1 MASLVPRL
9 FQEAVTE
16 QALRS
21 NVLVRADTGS
31 GKTLIAVLALRQ
43 LAAAPLPARRTPP
56 DDDPK
61 RLIVFLTPTTT
72 LVDQQARVIEAQTSL
87 RVQSLVGSQGV
98 DYWQRE
104 KWQQL
109 LIHEADVVVL
119 TPQIWLDVLRNAYF
133 DLRDVQLVIFDEA
146 HHAQKS
152 HPYALIMRDHYH
164 PLKARGEPV
173 PRILGL
179 TASPIWNVKNPQ
191 QAIRNLEAT
200 LDVRILEVAKAHRP
214 EMAAASPRATE
225 LLVEHDPPVPQE
237 LSTPARHLS
246 PEQLSIISSA
256 DKRTLDRL
264 NKAQALFGSAGVDV
278 FLYQLLEE
286 HVGLSSLGA
295 PLKPPVEPSSTAL
308 SPKMSALVS
317 VLLEFKLE
325 PTFHAI
331 IFVQARH
338 HASVLAE
345 LLRRVTSLQGFVRP
359 AALVGHGGRGGPGE
373 QGGATAKEIGM
384 AVKEQNETVAA
395 FKTSEIN
402 LLVATR
408 VAEEGLDVP
417 SCHLVIRFDALT
429 TITGYVQSR
438 GRARAANARYVV
450 LAEKG
455 SPDADKYRSYV
466 KQERELLDMYAER
479 PDEPDDSHEPDL
491 DGLATY
497 TTQSGALL
505 THASAVPL
513 VAQYC
518 QLLRTDIFTTL
529 QNPEY
534 VVEGFGTA
542 WRSTLH
548 VPRTP
553 ALLSN
558 VFESLVMPSK
568 KAAKQNASFQA
579 AIALHKAG
587 ALDDHLLPVR
597 ESRGKDAKDA
607 DGRSIETQNM
617 PGHLDV
623 HLVHPFGD
631 ARVSESAFVHVVEVV
646 RSSETTRLALVC
658 GAPLHPVDVVK
669 LYGRAGSAMSMRV
682 VAVREHRW
690 ANALERSNLLD
701 QLENLNRIC
710 ARIVLNRRV
719 DNERF
724 YALWAPVAASGEL
737 DWSAVAAAF
746 SPFDGSST
754 RRGDLVVAPSRRANV
769 RIGSFD
775 CVRDDVDTGSPT
787 AQVEVDPPRR
797 KRKVIEKYSHYPSFV
812 QVCYDHSMP
821 TNGPE
826 PIIQLVPADF
836 RPHNALV
843 PPSRRV
849 PTLYKDLAS
858 TRNYPESMILTT
870 TLPASFFLDF
880 SLVPSL
886 NHLLLG
892 RSSASALIDRFS
904 LPPLDLALVEEALT
918 APSSACGWDYQRLE
932 HVGDSPLK
940 LFTTIHL
947 YLENP
952 LVDEGRLSRR
962 RDNSVDNR
970 FLRLRS
976 LECGLAEHILSH
988 TLRTSTFVPEESV
1001 NATVSDDG
1009 LTMTNK
1015 LSRRLL
1021 CDTAEAALG
1030 AALLDGN
1037 VSSTADANMPTI
1049 KLAVDAFDKALK
1061 TGDRLGL
1068 CFGGPTPW
1076 PDRPSAR
1083 KLLDVAPQRAGPA
1096 FRQLEAALG
1105 YEVKT
1110 QGQLL
1115 VQALTHRSWVGQGS
1129 SYEREEFLG
1138 DALLD
1143 TWATTR
1149 LVERFPH
1156 APPRILTFLRALL
1169 VSNGVISALAV
1180 RMLSLHK
1187 MVLHS
1192 SPALEAAMRDAA
1204 VKAEAFEWKEV
1215 ADGELTFMWSPPK
1228 VLGDVFEA
1236 LVAVV
1241 FLDSNMELAP
1251 VFAVLDKLYGDIMPS
1266 LRFEGVRD
1274 PYSTLLQ
1281 FKDAQACSQLS
1292 IKVIRIEP
1300 STSIVPTLPRGGAVA
1315 PSRFLA
1321 TVTSHE
1327 QVVAKQESEAKAVA
1341 RQMACRTALKVL
1353 EREGACGCRE
1363 AARRDKEERAAAA
1376 AAAAAAEGAG
1386 EGEAA
1391 EERELGEDEE
1401 EEERQEDVPEL
1412 EAEPEKDDELEEE
1425 EERELIGDEATSA
1438 DAADPEPLLRVREY

>member
-1 MASLVPRL
+1 MAALVPRL

-16 QALRS
+16 QALS
-21 NVLVRADTGS
+21 YNVLVRADTGS
-31 GKTLIAVLALRQ
+31 GKTLIAILALRQ
-43 LAAAPLPARRTPP
+43 LAATPVPARFASS
-56 DDDPK
+56 DEPK
-61 RLIVFLTPTTT
+61 RLVVFLTPTTT

-87 RVQSLVGSQGV
+87 RVKGLVGSQGV

-104 KWQQL
+104 KWQQVL
-109 LIHEADVVVL
+109 NEADVVVL
-119 TPQIWLDVLRNAYF
+119 TPQIWLDVVRNAYF

-152 HPYALIMRDHYH
+152 HPYALIMREHYH

-191 QAIRNLEAT
+191 QAIRNLEST
-200 LDVRILEVAKAHRP
+200 LDVRILEVAKAHRH
-214 EMAAASPRATE
+214 EMSAASPRATE
-225 LLVEHDPPVPQE
+225 MLVEHDPPSAQE
-237 LSTPARHLS
+237 LAIQPTRRLPR
-246 PEQLSIISSA
+246 EQLSAALSV
-256 DKRTLDRL
+256 DKRALDRL
-264 NKAQALFGSAGVDV
+264 DKAQALFGSAGVEI
-278 FLYQLLEE
+278 FLYHLLKE
-286 HVGLSSLGA
+286 HEGSSGISVQVK
-295 PLKPPVEPSSTAL
+295 PLVETSVTAL
-308 SPKMSALVS
+308 SAKMSALVS
-317 VLLEFKLE
+317 VLLEFKNE
-325 PTFHAI
+325 PAFHAI
-331 IFVQARH
+331 IFVEQRH
-338 HASVLAE
+338 HAAVLVE
-345 LLRRVTSLQGFVRP
+345 LLKRIPALQSFVRP
-359 AALVGHGGRGGPGE
+359 AALVGHGGRGSNDESGRK
-373 QGGATAKEIGM
+373 TDKEIGM

-395 FKTSEIN
+395 FRTGEVN

-497 TTQSGALL
+497 TTKSGALL

-513 VAQYC
+513 VAQCC
-518 QLLRTDIFTTL
+518 QLLRIDIFTAL
-529 QNPEY
+529 QKPEY
-534 VVEGFGTA
+534 AVEGFGTS

-553 ALLSN
+553 ALESN
-558 VFESLVMPSK
+558 VFKSLVMPSK

-579 AIALHKAG
+579 AIALHEAG

-597 ESRGKDAKDA
+597 ESRSKDAKDA
-607 DGRSIETQNM
+607 DGRGIETQVM

-623 HLVHPFGD
+623 DLVHPFGN
-631 ARVSESAFVHVVEVV
+631 ARVSETAFVHVVELA
-646 RSSETTRLALVC
+646 RSSGMTRLALVC
-658 GAPLHPVDVVK
+658 GAPVPPVETVE
-669 LYGRAGSAMSMRV
+669 LYDRDGSSMSVRV

-690 ANALERSNLLD
+690 ANALERSNRLD
-701 QLENLNRIC
+701 QLEHPNRIC
-710 ARIVLNRRV
+710 ARVVLNRRI
-719 DNERF
+719 DDERF
-724 YALWAPVAASGEL
+724 YALWGPVTATGEL
-737 DWSAVAAAF
+737 DWPAVAAAF
-746 SPFDGSST
+746 SPFDSVST
-754 RRGDLVVAPSRRANV
+754 RRGSLVVLPSRQSNV

-787 AQVEVDPPRR
+787 AHVELDPPRR
-797 KRKVIEKYSHYPSFV
+797 KRKVIEKYSNYPSFV
-812 QVCYDHSMP
+812 KVCYGHSLSP
-821 TNGPE
+821 DAPE
-826 PIIQLVPADF
+826 PVVQLVPADF

-843 PPSRRV
+843 PPSRRI
-849 PTLYKDLAS
+849 PTLYKELPS
-858 TRNYPESMILTT
+858 TRNFPQSMIRST
-870 TLPASFFLDF
+870 TLTATFFLDF

-892 RSSASALIDRFS
+892 RASASALIDHFS
-904 LPPLDLALVEEALT
+904 LPPLDLALLGEALT

-952 LVDEGRLSRR
+952 LMDEGRLSRR

-970 FLRLRS
+970 FLRRRS
-976 LECGLAEHILSH
+976 LECGLAKHILSH

-1001 NATVSDDG
+1001 KAVVSDDG
-1009 LTMTNK
+1009 LTVTKK
-1015 LSRRLL
+1015 LARRLL
-1021 CDTAEAALG
+1021 CDTVEATLG
-1030 AALLDGN
+1030 AALLNGN
-1037 VSSTADANMPTI
+1037 VST
-1049 KLAVDAFDKALK
+1049 AVDADTPTMQLAPEGFDNVLEV
-1061 TGDRLGL
+1061 GDRLGL

-1076 PDRPSAR
+1076 HERPSAR

-1096 FRQLEAALG
+1096 FRQLEVDLG
-1105 YEVKT
+1105 YEFKT

-1115 VQALTHRSWVGQGS
+1115 VQALTHRSWVGQGAA
-1129 SYEREEFLG
+1129 YEREEFLG
-1138 DALLD
+1138 DAILD

-1156 APPRILTFLRALL
+1156 ATPRILTFLRALL

-1180 RMLSLHK
+1180 RKLSLHK
-1187 MVLHS
+1187 MILHS

-1204 VKAEAFEWKEV
+1204 VQAEGFEWMEV

-1228 VLGDVFEA
+1228 VLGDVVESI
-1236 LVAVV
+1236 LAVV
-1241 FLDSNMELAP
+1241 FLDSDMQLAP
-1251 VFAVLDKLYGDIMPS
+1251 VFGVLDKLYGDIMPA

-1281 FKDAQACSQLS
+1281 FKDARACSELS
-1292 IKVIRIEP
+1292 IKVTRIEAP
-1300 STSIVPTLPRGGAVA
+1300 SSTTYAVPRGGAVA
-1315 PSRFLA
+1315 PARYLG
-1321 TVTSHE
+1321 TVTSHSRI
-1327 QVVAKQESEAKAVA
+1327 VAEQESEAKAVA

-1353 EREGACGCRE
+1353 EREDACGCRE
-1363 AARRDKEERAAAA
+1363 VARREKEEQAAAA
-1376 AAAAAAEGAG
+1376 AKREEDEQAAAE
-1386 EGEAA
+1386 EEDVEEEDVEEEELSEEAQA
-1391 EERELGEDEE
+1391 LGKMDDPEE
-1401 EEERQEDVPEL
+1401 EEEE
-1412 EAEPEKDDELEEE
+1412 EPTA
-1425 EERELIGDEATSA
+1425 IEATPA